1 MAAWEHAT
9 SEVWLQGPTFKDS
22 LHLRCNAEHTRTMDG
37 SRFDL
42 EGDTFEENGLLVM
55 DISSNT
61 SEDTNPEI
69 LDQQKYTKGDL

>member
-1 MAAWEHAT
+1 
-9 SEVWLQGPTFKDS
+9 
-22 LHLRCNAEHTRTMDG
+22 MDG